1 METGRNRLVGE
12 YRPIRGKL
20 YVGELMEDIPL
31 SEAIVAARGC
41 SRNSYPKV
49 VKVFRNPPEVKD
61 ILQFEYTCGA
71 DHDGFRAFT
80 KKEQLFEM
88 FLAKWVLV
96 DCYEIPESIVHE
108 AMLTIP
114 EYRRKMR
121 RLDGRSW
128 PKAVDR
134 FVRSARFS

>member
-1 METGRNRLVGE
+1 MEH
-12 YRPIRGKL
+12 
-20 YVGELMEDIPL
+20 IPL

-41 SRNSYPKV
+41 SRSSYPKV

-71 DHDGFRAFT
+71 DHSGFRAFT
-80 KKEQLFEM
+80 EREQLLEI
-88 FLAKWVLV
+88 FLAKWVLIV
-96 DCYEIPESIVHE
+96 SYGIPEKIVHE

-121 RLDGRSW
+121 RLGGRSW
-128 PKAVDR
+128 PKSVDR
-134 FVRSARFS
+134 LVLESFDWG